1 MVMKFNECCAKIKR
15 KSTILIGYGSKA
27 NRVSRLKDIRDT
39 VSLPYGEEKIKKTFE
54 IDPTLRLSRKY
65 APYF

>member
-39 VSLPYGEEKIKKTFE
+39 VSLPYGEEKIKKNF
-54 IDPTLRLSRKY
+54 RN
-65 APYF
+65 